1 MPISRTINWEQAPVA
16 LSNLENYMRFVEPDE
31 GTQDNLL
38 QLLKATTIAVE
49 NAIGQVIVPSA
60 YSIVV
65 PFAYTIRLGVYPI
78 TSITSV
84 SLDGTAIGPSLY
96 LLVDDVLTLD
106 GSLSGT
112 TLTIAL
118 EAGMPDCPED
128 VRTCIMA
135 KANYMYEN
143 NGDPSH
149 QYATYADYLLM
160 PYRRLK

>member
-1 MPISRTINWEQAPVA
+1 MSISRTINWEQAPVT
-16 LSNLENYMRFVEPDE
+16 LYNLESYMRFVEPDE

-65 PFAYTIRLGVYPI
+65 PFTYTIRLEVYPI

-84 SLDGTAIGPSLY
+84 SLDGTTIDSSLY
-96 LLVDDVLTLD
+96 FLFDDVLTLD
-106 GSLSGT
+106 RSLYGT
-112 TLTIAL
+112 TLTITL
-118 EAGMPDCPED
+118 EAGMSYCPED

-135 KANYMYEN
+135 KTNYIYEN

-149 QYATYADYLLM
+149 QYVTYADHLLM
-160 PYRRLK
+160 PYRRFK